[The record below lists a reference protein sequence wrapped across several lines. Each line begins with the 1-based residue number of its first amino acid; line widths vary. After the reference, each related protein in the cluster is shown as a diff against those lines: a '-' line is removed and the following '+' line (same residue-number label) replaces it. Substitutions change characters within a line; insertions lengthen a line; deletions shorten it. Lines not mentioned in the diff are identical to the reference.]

1 MQSFALLLIGVLL
14 CVVLAC
20 QPANNQQTATS
31 PSATDTLAATQGN
44 TDIVSVYEK
53 SLQTLSATEYS
64 SVGKA
69 AQQLSNLPNN
79 TPALKFDVAY
89 SRFLAFRDTAIIK
102 IKLKE
107 LEDTEFSPQS
117 KRPADQ
123 KLIADLNTNFLAVD
137 YSEGMAFLIPNLPAD
152 VQKWGNRMTPI
163 MQSYITQSG
172 KELGEGYYLD
182 DGALT
187 ISAADVLQRALWWE
201 KFNTQN
207 KAFMFAKPAQNK
219 EIDYLLTAM
228 VGANNTPAFDYETHK
243 LSPEYKKA
251 YELFTQTF
259 ADSQTAKTIK
269 TYYDV
274 LQKTGFKQSA
284 ESQKVFKD
292 VVAKLQQ

>member
-1 MQSFALLLIGVLL
+1 MDLFNISLISLLLCI
-14 CVVLAC
+14 VVAC
-20 QPANNQQTATS
+20 QPASNQQTSTAS
-31 PSATDTLAATQGN
+31 PVDTLAATQGN
-44 TDIVSVYEK
+44 DDVVLAYENF
-53 SLQTLSATEYS
+53 LQTLSITEYS

-89 SRFLAFRDTAIIK
+89 SRFLAFRDTAIVK
-102 IKLKE
+102 IRLKE
-107 LEDTEFSPQS
+107 LEDTEFSPKS
-117 KRPADQ
+117 KRPTDQ
-123 KLIADLNTNFLAVD
+123 KLITDLNANFLAVD
-137 YSEGMAFLIPNLPAD
+137 YSEGMAFLIPNLTAD
-152 VQKWGNRMTPI
+152 IQKWGSRMTPV

-187 ISAADVLQRALWWE
+187 ISSADVLQRALWWE

-207 KAFMFAKPAQNK
+207 NAFIFAKPAKNK

-243 LSPEYKKA
+243 LNPEYKKT

-259 ADSQTAKTIK
+259 GDSQIAKTIK
-269 TYYDV
+269 NYYEV
-274 LQKTGFKQSA
+274 LQKTGFKESA
-284 ESQKVFKD
+284 ESQKIFKD
-292 VVAKLQQ
+292 MVAKLQQ

>member
-1 MQSFALLLIGVLL
+1 
-14 CVVLAC
+14 
-20 QPANNQQTATS
+20 
-31 PSATDTLAATQGN
+31 
-44 TDIVSVYEK
+44 
-53 SLQTLSATEYS
+53 
-64 SVGKA
+64 
-69 AQQLSNLPNN
+69 
-79 TPALKFDVAY
+79 
-89 SRFLAFRDTAIIK
+89 
-102 IKLKE
+102 
-107 LEDTEFSPQS
+107 
-117 KRPADQ
+117 
-123 KLIADLNTNFLAVD
+123 
-137 YSEGMAFLIPNLPAD
+137 MAFLIPNLPAD

-207 KAFMFAKPAQNK
+207 NAFMFAKPAKNK

-259 ADSQTAKTIK
+259 GDSQIAKTIK
-269 TYYDV
+269 NYYDV
-274 LQKTGFKQSA
+274 LQKTGFKESA
-284 ESQKVFKD
+284 ESQKIFKD
-292 VVAKLQQ
+292 EVAKLQQ

>member
-1 MQSFALLLIGVLL
+1 MQLFTRSLISILL
-14 CVVLAC
+14 CIVVAC
-20 QPANNQQTATS
+20 QPANNQQTTIPS
-31 PSATDTLAATQGN
+31 PTDTLAATQGN
-44 TDIVSVYEK
+44 DDVVLAYENF
-53 SLQTLSATEYS
+53 LQTLSITEYS

-89 SRFLAFRDTAIIK
+89 SRFLAFRDTAIFK

-107 LEDTEFSPQS
+107 LEDTEFSPKS

-123 KLIADLNTNFLAVD
+123 KLIADLNANFLAVD

-163 MQSYITQSG
+163 MQSYVTQSG

-207 KAFMFAKPAQNK
+207 NAFMFAKPAKNK

-243 LSPEYKKA
+243 LNPEYKKA

-259 ADSQTAKTIK
+259 GDSQIAKTIK
-269 TYYDV
+269 NYYEV
-274 LQKTGFKQSA
+274 LQKTGFKESA
-284 ESQKVFKD
+284 ESQKIFKD

>member
-1 MQSFALLLIGVLL
+1 MQLFTRSLISILL
-14 CVVLAC
+14 CIVVAC
-20 QPANNQQTATS
+20 QPANNQQTTIPS
-31 PSATDTLAATQGN
+31 PTDTLAATQGN
-44 TDIVSVYEK
+44 DDVVLAYEGF
-53 SLQTLSATEYS
+53 LQTLSITEYS

-102 IKLKE
+102 IRLKE
-107 LEDTEFSPQS
+107 LEDTDFSPQS

-123 KLIADLNTNFLAVD
+123 KLIADLNANFLAVD

-207 KAFMFAKPAQNK
+207 NAF
-219 EIDYLLTAM
+219 I
-228 VGANNTPAFDYETHK
+228 AFEPC
-243 LSPEYKKA
+243 LRR
-251 YELFTQTF
+251 
-259 ADSQTAKTIK
+259 
-269 TYYDV
+269 
-274 LQKTGFKQSA
+274 
-284 ESQKVFKD
+284 
-292 VVAKLQQ
+292 

>member
-1 MQSFALLLIGVLL
+1 MQLFTRLLISILL
-14 CVVLAC
+14 CIVVAC
-20 QPANNQQTATS
+20 QPANNQQTTIPS
-31 PSATDTLAATQGN
+31 PTDTLAATQGN
-44 TDIVSVYEK
+44 DDVVLAYENF
-53 SLQTLSATEYS
+53 LQTLSITEYS

-102 IKLKE
+102 IRLKE
-107 LEDTEFSPQS
+107 LEDTEFSPKS

-123 KLIADLNTNFLAVD
+123 KLITDLNANFLAVD
-137 YSEGMAFLIPNLPAD
+137 YSEGMAFLIPNLTAD
-152 VQKWGNRMTPI
+152 IQKWGSRMTSV

-207 KAFMFAKPAQNK
+207 NAFMFAKPAKNK

-243 LSPEYKKA
+243 LNPEYKKA

-259 ADSQTAKTIK
+259 GDSQIAKTIK
-269 TYYDV
+269 NYYEV
-274 LQKTGFKQSA
+274 LQKTGFKESA
-284 ESQKVFKD
+284 ESQKIFKD

>member
-1 MQSFALLLIGVLL
+1 MQSFALLLIGALL

-20 QPANNQQTATS
+20 QPANNQQTTIPS
-31 PSATDTLAATQGN
+31 PTDTLAATQGN
-44 TDIVSVYEK
+44 DDVVLAYEGF
-53 SLQTLSATEYS
+53 LQTLSITEYS

-102 IKLKE
+102 IRLKE
-107 LEDTEFSPQS
+107 LEDTDFSPQS

-123 KLIADLNTNFLAVD
+123 KLIADLNANFLAVD
-137 YSEGMAFLIPNLPAD
+137 YSEGMAFLIPNLTAD
-152 VQKWGNRMTPI
+152 IQKWGSRMTSV

-207 KAFMFAKPAQNK
+207 NAFMFAKPAKNK
-219 EIDYLLTAM
+219 EIDYVLTAM

-259 ADSQTAKTIK
+259 GDSQIAKTIK
-269 TYYDV
+269 NYYDV
-274 LQKTGFKQSA
+274 LQKTGFKESA
-284 ESQKVFKD
+284 ESQKIFKD
-292 VVAKLQQ
+292 EVAKLQQ